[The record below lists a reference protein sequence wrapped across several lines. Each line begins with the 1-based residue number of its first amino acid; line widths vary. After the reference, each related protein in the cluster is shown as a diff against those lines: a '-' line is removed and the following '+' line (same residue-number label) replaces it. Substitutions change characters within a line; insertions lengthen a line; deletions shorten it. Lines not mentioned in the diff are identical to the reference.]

1 MMERIAECMIDQS
14 LKVDDQLRTVMRN
27 DIAEEEGLEW
37 LFNNISWI
45 QTYIFLLLACCC
57 YCFVLCMF

>member
-1 MMERIAECMIDQS
+1 MERIAECMIDQS
-14 LKVDDQLRTVMRN
+14 LKVDDQLRTVIRN

-45 QTYIFLLLACCC
+45 QTYMFWLLACCC
-57 YCFVLCMF
+57 YCFVLCIF